1 MREVRILVA
10 EDNED
15 HMLLTKI
22 ALRGIAGVRVTV
34 IGVQDGA
41 EALDYLHSRGDF
53 TGSPRPDLL
62 LLDLSIPRRS
72 GLEVLR
78 EVKNDKSLAQ
88 IPVVILSSSDR
99 PEDVAAAYSLGANS
113 YVTKSADIRRMAEYW
128 TTTVTLSNVG

>member
-1 MREVRILVA
+1 VREIRILVA

-22 ALRGIAGVRVTV
+22 ALRGIAGVQVTV
-34 IGVQDGA
+34 IGVPDGA
-41 EALDYLHSRGDF
+41 KALDYLYSRGDF
-53 TGSPRPDLL
+53 PESPRPDLF

-78 EVKNDKSLAQ
+78 EVKDDKSLSQ

-99 PEDVAAAYSLGANS
+99 PEDVAAAYALGANS
-113 YVTKSADIRRMAEYW
+113 FVTKSADIRLMAEYW
-128 TTTVTLSNVG
+128 TKTVTLRGVG